1 MFLSV
6 PYPNP
11 AMMWKGVLSLIA
23 GILVAL
29 VQNWISPVFKYFPL
43 KKYKHREGT
52 QLYKNTLQRLE
63 I

>member
-1 MFLSV
+1 
-6 PYPNP
+6 
-11 AMMWKGVLSLIA
+11 MMWKGVLSLIA
-23 GILVAL
+23 GIQVAL
-29 VQNWISPVFKYFPL
+29 VQNWISPVFKYFHL